1 MNPIKRLIVV
11 TAIFAAAASA
21 AALPTVTFTLD
32 PLDGFLS
39 GSADAFVGWGYRIT
53 STSNGDAAFVFIEGF
68 SFGDA
73 TPIGDFSQPGVGST
87 GWATDGSPIKVP
99 WLLDVSGLQYRI
111 DDGALLGS
119 STQGVM
125 TLTYDVYSDAGQNDP
140 NPTYGLTVNAQMNG
154 QDVNAE
160 VETTPEPA
168 AVTLFVLGAAGL
180 LFRRRSLSRPVRHR
194 RTGR

>member
-1 MNPIKRLIVV
+1 MNPINRLIVV

-32 PLDGFLS
+32 PLNGLLS
-39 GSADAFVGWGYRIT
+39 GLAGTSVGWGYTIT
-53 STSNGDAAFVFIEGF
+53 STSNDDSPAFVFIEGF
-68 SFGDA
+68 SFGDT
-73 TPIGDFSQPGVGST
+73 TPIGVFSQPGVPYT
-87 GWATDGSPIKVP
+87 GATDGSPITVP
-99 WLLDVSGLQYRI
+99 WLLNVSGLQYDI
-111 DDGALLGS
+111 DPGALAGA

-140 NPTYGLTVNAQMNG
+140 IEFGLTVNAQMNG

-160 VETTPEPA
+160 VDLVPEPG
-168 AVTLFVLGAAGL
+168 AVTLFVLGLAGL
-180 LFRRRSLSRPVRHR
+180 LFRGRSLSRPVQHR